1 MRLLSL
7 AWRNIFR
14 NARRSALT
22 LGAIGVAACATLTM
36 GGYLTATVRAL
47 ETETV
52 RQVGHLHIMPE
63 GGLDFGRGQPG
74 RYALRD
80 PGALLARIQQDPI
93 LAPMVRV
100 ATPMLRFS
108 GVVGRFESGASTNFS
123 GVGWDPAARLQ
134 LLEWDGNGLRLPPGA
149 SHLRADQPLGGVIGA
164 GLAQLL
170 GLCEALEVRDCKT
183 PPPVATDNAP
193 PLSDE
198 LANLAALS
206 TDTQPSKDRHPGVEL
221 LAASAEGAPNVLRM
235 QVLRAV
241 RQGSR
246 ELDAMHLMVPLPLA
260 QRLVFGADA
269 PAATA
274 VVLQLHRTADLDAA
288 RARLQALLQAA
299 PTNHRAGPSQT
310 LEVLDYH
317 QIQPQFGQVVRM
329 FAALFGFV
337 AVLMVVVTLFSVSNT
352 IHMAVAER
360 TREIGTLRA
369 IGWLQRRVRA
379 LFLLEGAL
387 LGGLGGLAGLGVTA
401 VLARWVINTG
411 WLTWT
416 PPGRVTP
423 VPIGVDLMGQPALMP
438 GALLLFIVLA
448 CLSSWLPAR
457 RAASMPVV
465 EALRYA

>member
-14 NARRSALT
+14 NARRSTLT
-22 LGAIGVAACATLTM
+22 LGAIGVAACATLMM
-36 GGYLTATVRAL
+36 GGYLAATVRAL

-80 PGALLARIQQDPI
+80 PAALVARIQKDPA

-100 ATPMLRFS
+100 ATPILRFS
-108 GVVGRFESGASTNFS
+108 GVAGRFESGASSNFS

-149 SHLRADQPLGGVIGA
+149 SYLRADQPHSGVIGA

-170 GLCEALEVRDCKT
+170 GLCRALKVRDCKT
-183 PPPVATDNAP
+183 PPPLATDNTP

-198 LANLAALS
+198 LANLATLS
-206 TDTQPSKDRHPGVEL
+206 TDTQQREEEHPSVEL
-221 LAASAEGAPNVLRM
+221 LAASAAGAPNVLRM
-235 QVLRAV
+235 QVLRAE

-260 QRLVFGADA
+260 QRLVFGSDA

-288 RARLQALLQAA
+288 RAHLQALLRTA
-299 PTNHRAGPSQT
+299 PASEPSAP

-329 FAALFGFV
+329 FSALFGFV
-337 AVLMVVVTLFSVSNT
+337 AVLMIVVTLFSVSNT

-369 IGWLQRRVRA
+369 IGWLQRHVRA
-379 LFLLEGAL
+379 LFIAEGAL
-387 LGGLGGLAGLGVTA
+387 LGGLGGLAGLGLTA
-401 VLARWVINTG
+401 ALARWVINTG

-423 VPIGVDLMGQPALMP
+423 VPIGVDLLGQPALIP
-438 GALLLFIVLA
+438 GALVLFIVLA
-448 CLSSWLPAR
+448 CVSSWLPAR